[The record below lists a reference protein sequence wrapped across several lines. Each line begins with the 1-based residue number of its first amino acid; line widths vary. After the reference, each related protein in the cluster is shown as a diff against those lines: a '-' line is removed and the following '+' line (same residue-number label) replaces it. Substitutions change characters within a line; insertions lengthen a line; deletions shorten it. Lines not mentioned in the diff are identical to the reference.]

1 MVLPLT
7 RSGTT
12 VGPCS
17 TTAPAGG
24 TTARSCGT
32 TALMSS
38 TTALPSSADK
48 SYNCIDKENLGCSK
62 GKRKGGAR
70 DDVYVMN
77 PPNLSNADPLLI
89 VRLPYDSIPPKRN
102 KEKHRLP

>member
-1 MVLPLT
+1 MQGRRKKQYQSQHNERLT
-7 RSGTT
+7 SG
-12 VGPCS
+12 
-17 TTAPAGG
+17 
-24 TTARSCGT
+24 
-32 TALMSS
+32 

-48 SYNCIDKENLGCSK
+48 SYNCIDTENLGCSK

-77 PPNLSNADPLLI
+77 PPNLSKADPLLI

-102 KEKHRLP
+102 AVFYSL